1 MVNRLGAGRGIDTF
15 VIQPNR
21 SMSWRAL
28 ITAYG
33 IVASTTMIVGAMC
46 FAAGLPLV
54 LPFSG
59 LEVMVL
65 GIALY
70 MNAWRGGVKEVIT
83 ISDRALAVEQGRQA
97 PESRVEFQRPWAKV
111 ILERPGNSWYPS
123 RLLIR
128 SHGRQVEIGRF
139 LNEQERQGL
148 AQQLRATLR
157 HFAPDSIYNQYT
169 GSSV

>member
-1 MVNRLGAGRGIDTF
+1 MVNRLDAGGDIDTF

-33 IVASTTMIVGAMC
+33 VVASTTMIVGAAC
-46 FAAGLPLV
+46 YVAGMPLV

-70 MNAWRGGVKEVIT
+70 LNAWCGGVKEVIT
-83 ISDRALAVEQGRQA
+83 ISDSALAVEQGRTA
-97 PESRVEFQRPWAKV
+97 PETRHEFQRPWAKV

-128 SHGRQVEIGRF
+128 SHGRQVEVGRF

-148 AQQLRATLR
+148 AQQLRMTLR
-157 HFAPDSIYNQYT
+157 YCAPAA
-169 GSSV
+169 